1 MGSAFSALK
10 TGWSAPGLRCSRLP
24 RRLLPFVGFQV
35 EPAGDEPGVDLGG
48 QVLEHRLGPRV
59 DLSLDRRFQPEG
71 LGILSRELE
80 NESAAR
86 RRGDAGGGACKR
98 SKLARNH

>member
-1 MGSAFSALK
+1 VRFE
-10 TGWSAPGLRCSRLP
+10 
-24 RRLLPFVGFQV
+24 V
-35 EPAGDEPGVDLGG
+35 ELAGDEPGIEFGR
-48 QVLEHRLGPRV
+48 QVLAHRLGPRV
-59 DLSLDRRFQPEG
+59 DLSLDRWFQPEG